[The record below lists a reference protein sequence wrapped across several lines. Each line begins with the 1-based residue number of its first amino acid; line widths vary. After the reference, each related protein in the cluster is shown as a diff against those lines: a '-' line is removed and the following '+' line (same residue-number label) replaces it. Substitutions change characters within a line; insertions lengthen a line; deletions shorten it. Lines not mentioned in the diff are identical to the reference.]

1 MNIVF
6 FLFLIYRWKVKS
18 FYGGVQCLTLRI
30 FPFHYYNPSS
40 FLYFSTIFPFLESI
54 FFLLM
59 FLFYFFPSLFIVLL
73 AYRLYILIFSNINN
87 ILHVLRF
94 GLCASWINQI
104 FFFLC
109 FGYPSSRAEHG
120 VVVVFLHASPY
131 FIDEKKIRCLAT
143 WVYGF
148 RGSLRTAW
156 CIYTRKKDQL
166 RFPPEIQVIVRRDTP
181 CIVEC
186 AVRIVMH
193 FARVLEADWARGR
206 QRGGSGWLD
215 D

>member
-40 FLYFSTIFPFLESI
+40 FLYFSTIFPFLEFI

-94 GLCASWINQI
+94 GLCASWINQM

-109 FGYPSSRAEHG
+109 FGYPSSRVEHG

-143 WVYGF
+143 
-148 RGSLRTAW
+148 
-156 CIYTRKKDQL
+156 
-166 RFPPEIQVIVRRDTP
+166 
-181 CIVEC
+181 
-186 AVRIVMH
+186 
-193 FARVLEADWARGR
+193 
-206 QRGGSGWLD
+206 
-215 D
+215 